1 MKDTEATFTIDPQMV
16 RAPNNDC
23 RIDCFYKIRFRLI
36 IIATVILNY
45 NFSFNETDDNH
56 AIHFPLIDVMILTLL
71 VKQAV
76 NLRKIN
82 RFTLQH

>member
-36 IIATVILNY
+36 IIAIVILNY
-45 NFSFNETDDNH
+45 SFRFNDTEENH
-56 AIHFPLIDVMILTLL
+56 AIHFPLIDLTIITLL

-76 NLRKIN
+76 NLKKIN